1 MIDPTLL
8 RNAKMSIRKVAFSPL
23 TPEAQQAV
31 SGQGAQMPPPDPV
44 QQAGGAMPPM
54 DPAAMDPSMM
64 GGGAGMPPMDP
75 SMMGGGAG
83 MPPMDPS
90 MMGGG
95 AGMPPMDPNA
105 MPPMDPSMMGGAG
118 APPPPGG
125 PVISLEDAKALLAE
139 EGGKSENSGRVTTK
153 QVMEEVKLLRQT
165 LESLIGA
172 LGIQLPAADVG
183 AGGEQTM
190 PAPEGNPEDLAA
202 AAGIPKQAADKFYEN
217 AFKPMALHKRLAST
231 LRR

>member
-54 DPAAMDPSMM
+54 DPAA
-64 GGGAGMPPMDP
+64 
-75 SMMGGGAG
+75 
-83 MPPMDPS
+83 MDPS

>member
-54 DPAAMDPSMM
+54 DPAA
-64 GGGAGMPPMDP
+64 
-75 SMMGGGAG
+75 
-83 MPPMDPS
+83 MDPS

-183 AGGEQTM
+183 VGGEQTM